1 MQDTTSN
8 GGISGITYGITYG
21 IRGQEF
27 RNFIFSLLRKGKLN
41 DKYLSY
47 LTDDEAM
54 DLYAQAFTNP
64 TANYSHN
71 YEMLEKLG
79 DASCNK
85 VIVWFIYNKF
95 PKLNLKPQGVM
106 LISRI
111 SHVLRSKETFANIGN
126 TLGFERFIS
135 SGLMMV
141 KGGEM
146 KRVMHVKR
154 NSVVED
160 CFEAFIG
167 ATELLINKRLREGVG
182 YCIVQN
188 IITGL
193 LNEFPFPSIR
203 YEDLFDPITRLKELF
218 DFQKFLFKDGTI
230 GGLGSFKYL
239 DGPYDE
245 ARQLKTVM
253 IEYTDKRG
261 NKSIIS
267 TAQGAIKDTAKELVA
282 DYALKFFKS
291 HGFEKSPP
299 YDYRDFI

>member
-1 MQDTTSN
+1 MQMQTSDT
-8 GGISGITYGITYG
+8 GITIG
-21 IRGQEF
+21 IRGEEF
-27 RNFIFSLLRKGKLN
+27 RNFIFNLLSKGKLN
-41 DKYLSY
+41 EKYLSY
-47 LTDDEAM
+47 LTDNEAM

-64 TANYSHN
+64 TANPLIN

-95 PKLNLKPQGVM
+95 PKLSLKPQGVM

-126 TLGFERFIS
+126 TLGFEKFIS
-135 SGLMMV
+135 SGMMMV
-141 KGGEM
+141 KGGEV

-167 ATELLINKRLREGVG
+167 ATELLIDKRLKEGVG

-188 IITGL
+188 IITSL

-218 DFQKFLFKDGTI
+218 DYQKFSFADGTI
-230 GGLGSFKYL
+230 GSLGTFKYL

-245 ARQLKTVM
+245 ARQLKSVM
-253 IEYTDKRG
+253 GEYTDKRG
-261 NKSIIS
+261 NRKIIA
-267 TAQGAIKDTAKELVA
+267 TAHGAIKDTAKELVA
-282 DYALKFFKS
+282 ECALKYFRA
-291 HGFEKSPP
+291 HGFVKSPP

>member
-1 MQDTTSN
+1 MQTPDPT
-8 GGISGITYGITYG
+8 GITFG
-21 IRGQEF
+21 IRGIEF
-27 RNFIFSLLRKGKLN
+27 RKFIINLLYKGKLN
-41 DKYLSY
+41 EKYLAF

-64 TANYSHN
+64 SADTLRN

-79 DASCNK
+79 DATCNK
-85 VIVWFIYNKF
+85 VIVWYIYNKF
-95 PKLNLKPQGVM
+95 PKLKLKPQGVM

-111 SHVLRSKETFANIGN
+111 SHVLRSKQTFSNIGI
-126 TLGFERFIS
+126 TLGFEKFIS

-146 KRVMHVKR
+146 KRIMHVMR
-154 NSVVED
+154 NSIVED

-167 ATELLINKRLREGVG
+167 ATELLIDKRFREGVG

-188 IITGL
+188 IITAL
-193 LNEFPFPSIR
+193 LNEFPIPSLR

-218 DFQKFLFKDGTI
+218 DYQKFVFKDGITA
-230 GGLGSFKYL
+230 GLGTFKYI

-253 IEYTDKRG
+253 VEFTDKQG
-261 NKSIIS
+261 NKSIVS
-267 TAQGAIKDTAKELVA
+267 TGQGALKDTAKEVAA

-291 HGFEKSPP
+291 CGFEKSPP
-299 YDYRDFI
+299 YDYRDFV